1 MSENVI
7 ISKLTSVESQLRNLT
22 RTILTQDTIL
32 QRISDSLESKISKQ
46 VFTISELAIRWSCSQ
61 SHVRELIRCHRIPLV
76 LGKYNKPRKPHCVLR
91 SEIVKFEQRSSEE
104 KLKPERFSPIP
115 PLGKTARGFN
125 PFKTEPSKGVV
136 FSKNFRLGDLDKRIK
151 AML

>member
-7 ISKLTSVESQLRNLT
+7 MSKLTSVESQLRNLT
-22 RTILTQDTIL
+22 GTILTQDTIL

-46 VFTISELAIRWSCSQ
+46 VFTISELSIRWSCSQ
-61 SHVRELIRCHRIPLV
+61 SHARELIRNYKIPLV
-76 LGKYNKPRKPHCVLR
+76 LAKYNKPRKPHCVLR
-91 SEIVKFEQRSSEE
+91 SEIIKFEQRNSEN
-104 KLKPERFSPIP
+104 KLKPEKISPTP

-136 FSKNFRLGDLDKRIK
+136 FSKNFRLGDLNKSTK
-151 AML
+151 GNL